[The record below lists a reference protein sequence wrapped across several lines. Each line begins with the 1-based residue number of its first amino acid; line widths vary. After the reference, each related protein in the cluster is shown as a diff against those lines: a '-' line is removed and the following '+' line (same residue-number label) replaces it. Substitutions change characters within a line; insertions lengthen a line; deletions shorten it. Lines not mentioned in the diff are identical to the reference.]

1 MTVICMEESKSVSS
15 EENIEKNFEKI
26 IFDGNDKSALILLAI
41 IFWLARNP
49 NEDNA
54 E

>member
-1 MTVICMEESKSVSS
+1 MEESKSASP

-26 IFDGNDKSALILLAI
+26 IFDGNDKSALMLLAI
-41 IFWLARNP
+41 VFWLAQNP
-49 NEDNA
+49 NEDNN

>member
-1 MTVICMEESKSVSS
+1 MKESKSAFS
-15 EENIEKNFEKI
+15 EKNIEKTPEKI
-26 IFDGNDKSALILLAI
+26 IFDGNDKSGLILLAI

>member
-1 MTVICMEESKSVSS
+1 MEESKSASP

-26 IFDGNDKSALILLAI
+26 IFDKNDKSGLMLLAI
-41 IFWLARNP
+41 IFWLAQNP
-49 NEDNA
+49 NEDNN

>member
-1 MTVICMEESKSVSS
+1 MEESKSASP

-26 IFDGNDKSALILLAI
+26 IFDGNDESALMLLAI
-41 IFWLARNP
+41 IFWLAQNP
-49 NEDNA
+49 NEDNN